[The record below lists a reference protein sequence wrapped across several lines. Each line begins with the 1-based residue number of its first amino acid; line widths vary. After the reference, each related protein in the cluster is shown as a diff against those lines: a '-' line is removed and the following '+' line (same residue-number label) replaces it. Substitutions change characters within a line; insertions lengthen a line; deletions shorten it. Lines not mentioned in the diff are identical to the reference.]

1 MHIRV
6 SLKQQKLFPL
16 PGFEPGFYNHHI
28 KNCQS
33 ATADFMYYLSSLF
46 VLFSTFQQAVKQ

>member
-46 VLFSTFQQAVKQ
+46 VLFSTFQKAEKQ

>member
-1 MHIRV
+1 MHMRV

-46 VLFSTFQQAVKQ
+46 VLFSTFQEVEKQ